1 MIDEVSTFEE
11 PAPSQGESQ
20 EHIDSMVQLA
30 EEANSV
36 EREDGGPAWLPDKF
50 NSPED
55 MAKAYRE
62 LEQKLSSSNES
73 VTNNDEVTTPP
84 QTPIISQDQQ
94 AQINEAHKTLAD
106 VGLDYNKYANEYLD
120 KGSLTPESYQELQ
133 SKGMSTEMVDSWI
146 QGQEAII
153 EQESTKFTAEA
164 FTSVG
169 GEKNYQE
176 LVKWAGDNLPQNEI
190 DSFNRALE
198 SSNSNDSLFAI
209 KSLNAQYQLANGSMP
224 NLIQGTTGTTSN
236 SGSFQSLAQMT
247 EAMRD
252 PKYQTDPVFR
262 EEVAN
267 KIASSNLM

>member
-1 MIDEVSTFEE
+1 MVDEVSTYEE
-11 PAPSQGESQ
+11 PALSQGESR
-20 EHIDSMVQLA
+20 EHVNSMVQLA

-36 EREDGGPAWLPDKF
+36 EREDGSPAWLPDKF

-73 VTNNDEVTTPP
+73 VTNNDEVTKPP
-84 QTPIISQDQQ
+84 QTPIISREQQ
-94 AQINEAHKTLAD
+94 GQIDEAHRTLEEA
-106 VGLDYNKYANEYLD
+106 GLDYNKYANEYLE
-120 KGSLTPESYQELQ
+120 KGDLSPESYTELQ

-146 QGQEAII
+146 RGQEAISDKLT
-153 EQESTKFTAEA
+153 ETAYN
-164 FTSVG
+164 SVG
-169 GEKNYQE
+169 GEKNYQD
-176 LVKWAGDNLPQNEI
+176 LVQWAGDNLPQNEI

-198 SSNSNDSLFAI
+198 SSNKNDSLFAI

-236 SGSFQSLAQMT
+236 SGSFTSLAQMT
-247 EAMRD
+247 EAMKD